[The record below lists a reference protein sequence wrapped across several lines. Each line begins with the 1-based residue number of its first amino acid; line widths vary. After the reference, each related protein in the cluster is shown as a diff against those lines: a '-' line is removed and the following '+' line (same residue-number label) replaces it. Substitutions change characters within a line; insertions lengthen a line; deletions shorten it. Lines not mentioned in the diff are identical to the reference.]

1 MGGIYL
7 FRPALIHVYMQSTW
21 VCEPFA
27 LIDKLTKRVKSV
39 PTIEKPEIGV
49 HLVGSILQV

>member
-49 HLVGSILQV
+49 HLVGILQV